1 MMYPLTSCQ
10 TNSVADESCPQ
21 FSGNEGN
28 VFESRKFEPDRYPFS
43 RNATHNND
51 VFMISK
57 LQTTNKNMLQQKWW
71 SSSQKSWTKTF
82 FGFMNHWLFSQAW
95 WEFEHQGRAATS
107 YPVVHGSTDVGA
119 VMSIMI
125 LDHLRDPW
133 HCEQD
138 YEQMSNDANWV
149 HESCIYKA
157 AFLLLCWP
165 LAIWANQEPTAITCS
180 LKWRAKCLFGIDKEA
195 ILASHFVVQIQ
206 WLPHGH
212 YIAELKFAISLK
224 VLLFVKPFYLFSWR
238 SQRSLSPNYTTL
250 LPG

>member
-1 MMYPLTSCQ
+1 MVPFGERKLFRVTMKFMLKRKKVTTVTQQIACRPRVGNLKQTRNYPTNMMYPLTSCQ

-95 WEFEHQGRAATS
+95 WEFWTPRKGS
-107 YPVVHGSTDVGA
+107 YQLPGSPWVYRCRCSDVHYDFGPFKGPVT
-119 VMSIMI
+119 
-125 LDHLRDPW
+125 LRTGLRT
-133 HCEQD
+133 
-138 YEQMSNDANWV
+138 NV
-149 HESCIYKA
+149 
-157 AFLLLCWP
+157 
-165 LAIWANQEPTAITCS
+165 
-180 LKWRAKCLFGIDKEA
+180 KWCK
-195 ILASHFVVQIQ
+195 
-206 WLPHGH
+206 
-212 YIAELKFAISLK
+212 
-224 VLLFVKPFYLFSWR
+224 
-238 SQRSLSPNYTTL
+238 LSPWIL
-250 LPG
+250 HL

>member
-1 MMYPLTSCQ
+1 MNHARSFRAMRETCSNLENLSQTGIHFPGMQPTTMM
-10 TNSVADESCPQ
+10 
-21 FSGNEGN
+21 FSWFPNC
-28 VFESRKFEPDRYPFS
+28 
-43 RNATHNND
+43 
-51 VFMISK
+51 K
-57 LQTTNKNMLQQKWW
+57 LQTKICCNKNGDHLLRKAEQKLFLVL
-71 SSSQKSWTKTF
+71 WTIGSF
-82 FGFMNHWLFSQAW
+82 PRPGEN
-95 WEFEHQGRAATS
+95 FEHQGRAATS

-125 LDHLRDPW
+125 LDHLRDLW

-157 AFLLLCWP
+157 AFLLFCWP